1 MVKAMLSLGC
11 AVLLAQVLVA
21 QGQPR
26 SSTSESTVTAKVD
39 RIDRFSRTLTL
50 RRDNNVMQMIT
61 VDPSEKLFD
70 ELKTGDRVT
79 VRYTDSVVVQVRPGA
94 SLSLPRDTTGDAQK
108 ANDQVVQQLKTI
120 VTIDTID
127 PDGQYVIYRTEDGL
141 KAMRAVADKK
151 LLQGIRQGDRVEVTL
166 TRERAV
172 SIQRAK

>member
-1 MVKAMLSLGC
+1 MKAMLSVGC

-21 QGQPR
+21 QAPPR
-26 SSTSESTVTAKVD
+26 ASTSESTVTATVD
-39 RIDRFSRTLTL
+39 RIDKFSRTLTL
-50 RRDNNVMQMIT
+50 RRDNNITQMVS

-94 SLSLPRDTTGDAQK
+94 SLSLPRDTTSDAK
-108 ANDQVVQQLKTI
+108 AANDDVLQQLKTV

-127 PDGQYVIYRTEDGL
+127 PDGQYVIYRTQDGL
-141 KAMRAVADKK
+141 KAMRLVNDKK
-151 LLQGIRQGDRVEVTL
+151 LLQGIKAGDRVEITL

>member
-21 QGQPR
+21 QAPPR
-26 SSTSESTVTAKVD
+26 SSTAETTVTATVD
-39 RIDRFSRTLTL
+39 RIDKFSRTLTL
-50 RRDNNVMQMIT
+50 RRDNSITQMVT

-94 SLSLPRDTTGDAQK
+94 SLSLPRDTTSDAK
-108 ANDQVVQQLKTI
+108 AANDQVVQQLKTV
-120 VTIDTID
+120 VTIESID
-127 PDGQYVIYRTEDGL
+127 PDGQFVIYRTEDGL
-141 KAMRAVADKK
+141 KTMRTVADKK

>member
-1 MVKAMLSLGC
+1 MMKAMLSLGC

-21 QGQPR
+21 QAPPR
-26 SSTSESTVTAKVD
+26 GATSESTVTATVD
-39 RIDRFSRTLTL
+39 RIDKFSRTLTL
-50 RRDNNVMQMIT
+50 RRDNSITQMVS

-94 SLSLPRDTTGDAQK
+94 SLSLPRDTTSDAQK
-108 ANDQVVQQLKTI
+108 SNDQVVQQLKTV
-120 VTIDTID
+120 VTIETID
-127 PDGQYVIYRTEDGL
+127 PDGQYVIYRTQDGL
-141 KAMRAVADKK
+141 KAVRAVSDKK
-151 LLQGIRQGDRVEVTL
+151 LLQGVRQGDRVEITL

>member
-1 MVKAMLSLGC
+1 MV
-11 AVLLAQVLVA
+11 
-21 QGQPR
+21 
-26 SSTSESTVTAKVD
+26 
-39 RIDRFSRTLTL
+39 
-50 RRDNNVMQMIT
+50 T

-94 SLSLPRDTTGDAQK
+94 ALSLPRDTTSDAK
-108 ANDQVVQQLKTI
+108 AANDQVVQQFKTV

-141 KAMRAVADKK
+141 KAVRAVTDKK
-151 LLQGIRQGDRVEVTL
+151 LLQGIRKGDRVEITL